1 MEDQKTAA
9 EIPKPAAAG
18 TKPETKAMTYT
29 ADEFAASKTFRNDA
43 LLVRAIVGNGEMT
56 IEELKAALGKYTKG
70 RVDQR

>member
-9 EIPKPAAAG
+9 EISKPAAA
-18 TKPETKAMTYT
+18 ETKAMTYT